1 MKKKK
6 TPELACALEVP
17 EESPERK
24 MLFDFLKALGI
35 QVLKVHYSGSG
46 DSGQT
51 DDMTTIPDKLS
62 KLLDEQLNEK
72 ETLRSYLDTFT
83 WEKIED
89 EESGFYNNE
98 GGYGEIIFDVA
109 ERTIK
114 MEHNNYT
121 QETVYSEHDL

>member
-6 TPELACALEVP
+6 QDMKVELPEPDET
-17 EESPERK
+17 PERK
-24 MLFDFLKALGI
+24 LLFDFLKALGI

-51 DDMTTIPDKLS
+51 DDMTTIPAKLS
-62 KLLDEQLNEK
+62 ELLDEQLNQK
-72 ETLRSYLDTFT
+72 ETLRSYLETFT

-114 MEHNNYT
+114 MEHNNYIH
-121 QETVYSEHDL
+121 ETVYSEHEL

>member
-1 MKKKK
+1 M
-6 TPELACALEVP
+6 
-17 EESPERK
+17 
-24 MLFDFLKALGI
+24 
-35 QVLKVHYSGSG
+35 LKVHYSGSG

-51 DDMTTIPDKLS
+51 DDMTTIPAKLS
-62 KLLDEQLNEK
+62 GLLDEQLNEK

-114 MEHNNYT
+114 MEHNNYI

>member
-6 TPELACALEVP
+6 QDMKVELPEPDET
-17 EESPERK
+17 PERK
-24 MLFDFLKALGI
+24 LLFDFLKALGI

-51 DDMTTIPDKLS
+51 DDMTTIPAKLS
-62 KLLDEQLNEK
+62 ELLDEKLNQK

-114 MEHNNYT
+114 MEHNNYI
-121 QETVYSEHDL
+121 QETVYSEHEL

>member
-6 TPELACALEVP
+6 QDVRVELPEPDET
-17 EESPERK
+17 PERK
-24 MLFDFLKALGI
+24 TLFDFLKALGI

-51 DDMTTIPDKLS
+51 DDMTTIPAKLS
-62 KLLDEQLNEK
+62 KLLDEQLNQK
-72 ETLRSYLDTFT
+72 ETLRSYLETFT

-98 GGYGEIIFDVA
+98 GGYGEILFDVA

-114 MEHNNYT
+114 MEHFNYI
-121 QETVYSEHDL
+121 QETVYSEHEL